1 MTTAAAMT
9 TTTTSQKFTFNAKRI
24 YATQKIAIT
33 RTTATTTTKQLVSQ
47 TASHPACCLFNTK
60 HFTTRKAGNVH
71 NSCATNNNNYIN
83 SISHLQIVKIHYG
96 LVVQFYYYNDDHG
109 QCHPH
114 RSTHTQA
121 HTQRTTTQLLKQHPP
136 KRSLTLVYG
145 QRNGLPTTKT
155 HNTFCHQ
162 NTQTQ
167 TQIQTSVPNR
177 CMICSQ
183 SIQKCITHQTPH
195 TQTHT
200 QHQPTTALIPRRK
213 T

>member
-1 MTTAAAMT
+1 MCHQEQQLHQQHQQSTNRKN
-9 TTTTSQKFTFNAKRI
+9 SYI
-24 YATQKIAIT
+24 Y
-33 RTTATTTTKQLVSQ
+33 
-47 TASHPACCLFNTK
+47 F
-60 HFTTRKAGNVH
+60 
-71 NSCATNNNNYIN
+71 
-83 SISHLQIVKIHYG
+83 HYG

-155 HNTFCHQ
+155 HTHTFCHQ

-195 TQTHT
+195 TQTNT
-200 QHQPTTALIPRRK
+200 QQPTTALIPRR
-213 T
+213 